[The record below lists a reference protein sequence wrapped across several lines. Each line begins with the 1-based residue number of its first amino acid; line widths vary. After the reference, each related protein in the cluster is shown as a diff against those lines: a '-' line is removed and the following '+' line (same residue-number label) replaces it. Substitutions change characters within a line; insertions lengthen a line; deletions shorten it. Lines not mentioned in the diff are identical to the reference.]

1 MNRATVLGAA
11 LLAAAIVAGGEVRAQ
26 AAKPARIVVN
36 TSGGQMGEA
45 TKKAYADLFTKQH
58 GVEVVLTSPPDFGK
72 LKAMVDSGNVEWTVT
87 ELSQDAFRAAKA
99 GLLMPIDERIVD
111 RSRYPKEARDR
122 YLLTT
127 SVYSAIL
134 GYRKDKFPPGKEPKT
149 WADFW
154 DVKNFP
160 GPRSLRNHPL
170 ATLEFALLADGVKP
184 ENLYPLDVDRA
195 FRKLD
200 QIKPYVTVWWTA
212 GAQPPQLLA
221 DGEVVMA
228 SGFNGRF
235 YRAIQAGAPIGVS
248 WEGGSIHEAYF
259 GIPKGAPHAEWGQ
272 RFLAAMTDPRAQA
285 IFANE
290 FVSPGLNPDA
300 LKYADAAVRPFLPT
314 EPTNLPRQFWSNT
327 QWWAEA
333 MDDTVRRWTR
343 WMLAK

>member
-1 MNRATVLGAA
+1 
-11 LLAAAIVAGGEVRAQ
+11 
-26 AAKPARIVVN
+26 
-36 TSGGQMGEA
+36 
-45 TKKAYADLFTKQH
+45 
-58 GVEVVLTSPPDFGK
+58 
-72 LKAMVDSGNVEWTVT
+72 
-87 ELSQDAFRAAKA
+87 
-99 GLLMPIDERIVD
+99 MPIDDRIVD

-170 ATLEFALLADGVKP
+170 ATLEFALLADGVAPDK
-184 ENLYPLDVDRA
+184 LYPLDIDRA

-200 QIKPYVTVWWTA
+200 QIKPHVSVWWTA
-212 GAQPPQLLA
+212 GAQPAQLLA

-228 SGFNGRF
+228 SGWNGRF
-235 YRAIQAGAPIGVS
+235 YRAIQSGAPIGVS
-248 WEGGSIHEAYF
+248 WQGGTIHEAYF
-259 GIPKGAPHAEWGQ
+259 GIPKGSPHPEWAQ

-290 FVSPGLNPDA
+290 FVSPGLNPES

-314 EPTNLPRQFWSNT
+314 EPANLSRQFWSNT
-327 QWWAEA
+327 QWWTEA
-333 MDDTVRRWTR
+333 MDDTLRRWNR